1 MKRVPAVLRAVVV
14 VVVVQVVDDKINAG
28 GLFSLEVA
36 CYLITL
42 HYTPL
47 QQSMNAYR
55 YRVD

>member
-14 VVVVQVVDDKINAG
+14 VVVVQVVEDKINAG
-28 GLFSLEVA
+28 GLFSLEVG
-36 CYLITL
+36 CYLTL